1 VIRFFRFLRAQRRAA
16 DALLAVAVLMG
27 LWIGLHLPSAILP
40 EVTFPRVKVVAE
52 SGERPAQEMLRAVT
66 RPLEEGLRLV
76 PGVREMRS
84 ITSRGSAEFNLDC
97 AWGSD
102 MDLTLQRVQAR
113 VDAVRGTLPDQTQ
126 VESRIMSP
134 VVFPVIGFSLTSPT
148 RSLAE
153 LRDLARVRWQPEMSR
168 LPGVAQ
174 VIVQG
179 GDPLEATVTLDP
191 ARLEGRHLDAPTVA
205 DAIRRSSELHT
216 VGLLEAN
223 RELYLSLAD
232 ARPANL
238 DALGD
243 VPVPVDSGPPVPLG
257 QLGRIALIPAPR
269 FTRYAAHRH
278 EAVLVNLLRQP
289 AASTVALSKAA
300 HRWIEQNKNTLP
312 LDVKVETFYD
322 QADLVRASV
331 DSVRDSLLVGA
342 LMAIAIVAF
351 FLGSLR
357 LGLAAALVLPGSI
370 ALTLLGLGL
379 GHQSLN
385 LMTLGGIAA
394 AVGLVLDD
402 AIVVV
407 EHFDHALAAGAGTE
421 AVESAITEVFPSLLG
436 SSLCTLAIFLPF
448 MSLGGVTGAF
458 FRVLA
463 LSMALMLTS
472 SLLLCALVLP
482 RVGRGAAG
490 GEKKHGVRHAP
501 AWSERALQFGAR
513 HGWVGWAVP
522 LVLLAAIP
530 LLLLGV
536 GTGFLP
542 EMDEG
547 SLILDYVAIPG
558 TSLTET
564 DRQLRHVEAILD
576 SVPDIVAWSRR
587 TGDQLGFFAT
597 EPNVGDY
604 VLRLKNGRRRSSDE
618 VADDLRGRINAAEPT
633 LDIEFGQLV
642 EDVIGDL
649 IATPEPI
656 EIRLFGEDRGVLHER
671 ARQAA
676 NLIEHV
682 RGVVDVRN
690 GIVVSGPNL
699 EIQPA
704 AGAERLGL
712 SSDDLARQLEAYL
725 QGIDA
730 GEIQRGARS
739 WPLRVYLPLPADA
752 SGVDVLRQARIPATH
767 GHWVRLGDVANVAV
781 QAGETEIERDDQ
793 REMVAVTGRLS
804 GRDLG
809 SGMREIQAKIAKNL
823 PLAPGM
829 TVEYGGLWREQ
840 KSSFQG
846 LATVLLAATASVLL
860 LLLISFRSWWE
871 AGSVI
876 VVAVASLI
884 GVFAALLVTGV
895 AFNVTSFVGAVMM
908 VGIVAENAYFLV
920 MEHRRGLKAGETA
933 ADAAASAARRR
944 ARPVIMTTAA
954 AVAALT
960 PLALGIGS
968 GSALLRPLAI
978 AVIGGFMVSAF
989 LLLLVLP
996 SLLARQKQAS
1006 A

>member
-1 VIRFFRFLRAQRRAA
+1 MIRFFRFLHSQRRAA
-16 DALLAVAVLMG
+16 GALLSAAVVVG
-27 LWIGLHLPSAILP
+27 VWIGLRMPSAILP
-40 EVTFPRVKVVAE
+40 EVTFPRVKIVAE
-52 SGERPAQEMLRAVT
+52 SGERPADEMLRSVT

-76 PGVREMRS
+76 PGVREMRTT
-84 ITSRGSAEFNLDC
+84 TSRGSVELNLDC

-113 VDAVRGTLPDQTQ
+113 VDAVRGTLPDATTI
-126 VESRIMSP
+126 ETRLMSP
-134 VVFPVIGFSLTSPT
+134 VVFPVLGFSLTSPT

-153 LRDLARVRWQPEMSR
+153 LRDLARVRWQPELSR

-205 DAIRRSSELHT
+205 EAIRRSAELHE
-216 VGLLEAN
+216 VGLLDAN
-223 RELYLSLAD
+223 RELYLGLAD

-238 DALGD
+238 DALAS

-257 QLGRIALIPAPR
+257 QLGKIALAPAPR
-269 FTRYAAHRH
+269 FRRYAAHAH

-289 AASTVALSKAA
+289 QASTVALSQAA
-300 HRWIEQNKNTLP
+300 HRWVEEHRQTLP
-312 LDVKVETFYD
+312 PDVKVETFYE

-331 DSVRDSLLVGA
+331 ASVRDALLVGA

-407 EHFDHALAAGAGTE
+407 EHFDHTLGAGADAE
-421 AVESAITEVFPSLLG
+421 AVLGAITDVFPSLLG
-436 SSLCTLAIFLPF
+436 SSLCTLTIFLPF
-448 MSLGGVTGAF
+448 MWLGGVTGAF

-463 LSMALMLTS
+463 LSMALMLAS

-482 RVGRGAAG
+482 HLGRGGG
-490 GEKKHGVRHAP
+490 GEKGRGVRHAP
-501 AWSERALQFGAR
+501 RWAERAIDYGPR
-513 HGWVGWAVP
+513 HRWIAWAVP
-522 LVLLAAIP
+522 LVLLGAIP

-547 SLILDYVAIPG
+547 SLIMDYVALPG
-558 TSLTET
+558 TSLSET
-564 DRQLRHVEAILD
+564 DRQLKQVEAILD
-576 SVPDIVAWSRR
+576 SVPDIAAWSRR
-587 TGDQLGFFAT
+587 TGDQLGFFTT
-597 EPNVGDY
+597 EPHVGDY
-604 VLRLKNGRRRSSDE
+604 VLRLKNGHRRSSDE
-618 VADDLRGRINAAEPT
+618 VADDLRERIGRAQPT
-633 LDIEFGQLV
+633 LVIEFGQLV

-649 IATPEPI
+649 IATPQPV
-656 EIRLFGEDRGVLHER
+656 EIRLFGEDRTVLHDR
-671 ARQAA
+671 AGKAA
-676 NLIEHV
+676 AIVAKV
-682 RGVVDVRN
+682 RGTVDVKN

-699 EIQPA
+699 NISPA
-704 AGAERLGL
+704 AGAQRLGL
-712 SSDDLARQLEAYL
+712 SSEDLAKQVEPYL
-725 QGIDA
+725 QGIQA
-730 GEIQRGARS
+730 GEIQRGARA
-739 WPLRVYLPLPADA
+739 WPLRVYLPLPENQT
-752 SGVDVLRQARIPATH
+752 GVDVLRQARIPATP
-767 GHWVRLGDVANVAV
+767 GHWVRLGDVATITVKP
-781 QAGETEIERDDQ
+781 GETEIERDDQ
-793 REMVAVTGRLS
+793 REMVAVTARLS

-809 SGMREIQAKIAKNL
+809 SAMAEIRSKIAKDL

-846 LATVLLAATASVLL
+846 LAIVLIAATASVLL
-860 LLLISFRSWWE
+860 LLLIAFRSWWE

-876 VVAVASLI
+876 VVAAASLV

-920 MEHRRGLKAGETA
+920 MEHRRGLAAGEAPEEAATA
-933 ADAAASAARRR
+933 AARRR
-944 ARPVIMTTAA
+944 ARPVLMTTAA
-954 AVAALT
+954 AVAALA

-996 SLLARQKQAS
+996 SLLARGGA
-1006 A
+1006 AE

>member
-1 VIRFFRFLRAQRRAA
+1 MIRFFRFLRAQRRAA
-16 DALLAVAVLMG
+16 DALLAAAVL
-27 LWIGLHLPSAILP
+27 IGLVIGLRLPSAILP

-84 ITSRGSAEFNLDC
+84 TTSRGSAEFNLDC
-97 AWGSD
+97 AWGSN

-126 VESRIMSP
+126 VETRLMSP

-153 LRDLARVRWQPEMSR
+153 LRDLARVRWQPAMSR

-205 DAIRRSSELHT
+205 EAIRRASDLHT

-238 DALGD
+238 DALGE

-257 QLGRIALIPAPR
+257 QLGKIALVPAPR

-300 HRWIEQNKNTLP
+300 HRWIEQNRNTLP
-312 LDVKVETFYD
+312 PDVKVETFYD

-331 DSVRDSLLVGA
+331 NSVRDSLLVGA

-407 EHFDHALAAGAGTE
+407 EHFDHALAAGAGAE

-482 RVGRGAAG
+482 RVGRGART
-490 GEKKHGVRHAP
+490 EKKHGIRHAP
-501 AWSERALQFGAR
+501 AWTERALQFGPR

-576 SVPDIVAWSRR
+576 SVPDIAAWSRR

-604 VLRLKNGRRRSSDE
+604 VLRLKSGRRRSSDQ

-656 EIRLFGEDRGVLHER
+656 EIRLFGEDRAVLQER

-676 NLIEHV
+676 DLIEHV

-690 GIVVSGPNL
+690 GVVVSGPNL

-704 AGAERLGL
+704 SGAQRLGL
-712 SSDDLARQLEAYL
+712 SSDDLASQLEAYL

-752 SGVDVLRQARIPATH
+752 SGVDVLRQARIPATA
-767 GHWVRLGDVANVAV
+767 GHWVRVGDVATIAV
-781 QAGETEIERDDQ
+781 QPGETEIERDDQ

-871 AGSVI
+871 AGSVV
-876 VVAVASLI
+876 VVAVASLV

-895 AFNVTSFVGAVMM
+895 PFNVTSFVGAVMM

-920 MEHRRGLKAGETA
+920 MEHRRGLAAGETA
-933 ADAAASAARRR
+933 GEAATAAARRR

-996 SLLARQKQAS
+996 SLLARQKAPTLS
-1006 A
+1006 